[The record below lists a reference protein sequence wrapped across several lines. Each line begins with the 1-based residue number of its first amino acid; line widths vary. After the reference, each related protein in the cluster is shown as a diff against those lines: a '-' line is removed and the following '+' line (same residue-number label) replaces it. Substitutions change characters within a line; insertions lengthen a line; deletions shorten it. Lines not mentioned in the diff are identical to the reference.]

1 MSQEQLNTLK
11 TAIEKGKELRTRALS
26 RKEILEQQEK
36 ELLEEIRKLG
46 VDPDRMEEEI
56 AKLQKEKDQL
66 LKEIESLIPFDLIK

>member
-1 MSQEQLNTLK
+1 MSQEQLNKLK

-46 VDPDRMEEEI
+46 VDPDHIDEEI
-56 AKLQKEKDQL
+56 VKLQAEKDKL
-66 LKEIESLIPFDLIK
+66 LKEIESLIPFDLLK

>member
-1 MSQEQLNTLK
+1 MSQEKLNTLK

-56 AKLQKEKDQL
+56 AKLEKEKDQL